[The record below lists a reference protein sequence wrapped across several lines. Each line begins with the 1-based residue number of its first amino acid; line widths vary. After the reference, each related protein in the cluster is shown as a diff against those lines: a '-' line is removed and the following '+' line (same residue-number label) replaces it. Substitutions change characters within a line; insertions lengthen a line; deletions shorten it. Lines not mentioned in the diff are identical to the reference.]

1 MMELTDD
8 YLAAESELV
17 ALLEDKVGE
26 LRKVYTSVD
35 LAELKQRSQVTPAAH
50 VIYWGDT
57 VPLNAQGGAL
67 GHVTQTWM
75 IVLAVNLRG
84 RDAAGPLLSQMIKAL
99 SGHHSTLGNL
109 VRKDAPKP
117 TFNAGFGYYPLA
129 YEIKFRTKGA
139 RP

>member
-57 VPLNAQGGAL
+57 PALAAQGGAI
-67 GHVTQTWM
+67 GHVTQTW
-75 IVLAVNLRG
+75 IVVLAVNLRNK
-84 RDAAGPLLSQMIKAL
+84 DAAGPLLAQMIKAL
-99 SGHHSTLGNL
+99 SGHHVSLGNL
-109 VRKDAPKP
+109 VRQGAPKP

-139 RP
+139 KP